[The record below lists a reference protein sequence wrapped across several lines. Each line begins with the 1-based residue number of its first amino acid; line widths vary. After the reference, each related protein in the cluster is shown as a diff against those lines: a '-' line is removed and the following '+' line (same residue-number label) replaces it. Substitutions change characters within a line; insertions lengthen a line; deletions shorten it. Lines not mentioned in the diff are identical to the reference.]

1 MPVLNSMW
9 DLFWWFFWIYAFMA
23 YLFTLF
29 AVIRDLFRD
38 QALNGWLKAVW
49 ILLLVFVPFITVLV
63 YLIARGRGMAERGAQ
78 EQMAAQDATN
88 DYIRDVA
95 GNSAVDQI
103 HKAKSLLDAGTI
115 NQQEYEALKAKALA

>member
-38 QALNGWLKAVW
+38 HALNGWLKAVW
-49 ILLLVFVPFITVLV
+49 VLLLVFVPFITVLV

-88 DYIRDVA
+88 NYIRDVA
-95 GNSAVDQI
+95 GTSAVDQI